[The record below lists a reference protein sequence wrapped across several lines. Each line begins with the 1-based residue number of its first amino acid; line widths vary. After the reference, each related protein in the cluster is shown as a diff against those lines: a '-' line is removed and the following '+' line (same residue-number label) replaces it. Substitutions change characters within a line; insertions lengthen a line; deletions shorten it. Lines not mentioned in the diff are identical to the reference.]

1 MSSNEHSTI
10 NFSAFVLSL
19 HHNGLMHLGEQ
30 MLKDQQVAETHLP
43 MAKQF
48 VDILCMLETKTRNN
62 LDEEEAS
69 LIKRLLFDLRMK
81 YVEARDKHAAIT
93 T

>member
-1 MSSNEHSTI
+1 MSSQDQGSI

-30 MLKDQQVAETHLP
+30 MLKDQQDAETHLP

-48 VDILCMLETKTRNN
+48 VDILSMLENKTKNN
-62 LDEEEAS
+62 LDDEEAA
-69 LIKRLLFDLRMK
+69 LIKRLLFDLRMR
-81 YVEARDKHAAIT
+81 YVEARDKHAAIST
-93 T
+93 